1 MFKSLLGSRFYN
13 CGDEHTN
20 ILDLLAI
27 VRRIFGELQ
36 KVELLCKYE
45 KEERLAIHKKIS
57 RTLRCIQEISISVFV
72 RGEDNTN
79 ADVFKAE
86 SGYLS
91 NCTCVLFQKNGAH
104 FMLIHRSVFFTRVY
118 AHEYVGIEI
127 LAGIFQVE
135 VKKRA

>member
-1 MFKSLLGSRFYN
+1 MFKSLLGSLGFYN
-13 CGDEHTN
+13 CDDEHMN

-27 VRRIFGELQ
+27 VGRIFGELQ
-36 KVELLCKYE
+36 KVEFLRKYE

-57 RTLRCIQEISISVFV
+57 RTLRCIREISISVFV

-91 NCTCVLFQKNGAH
+91 NCTCVLFTKKW
-104 FMLIHRSVFFTRVY
+104 RSFYVNPSQRVLY
-118 AHEYVGIEI
+118 EGI
-127 LAGIFQVE
+127 
-135 VKKRA
+135 RA